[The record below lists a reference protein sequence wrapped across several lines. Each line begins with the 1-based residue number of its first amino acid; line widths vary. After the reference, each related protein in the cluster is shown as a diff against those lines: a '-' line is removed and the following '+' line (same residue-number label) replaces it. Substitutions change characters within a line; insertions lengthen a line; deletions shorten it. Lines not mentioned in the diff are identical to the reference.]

1 MEGSFVNTTD
11 EQIAF
16 NLKLENLKS
25 EHEKISNEY
34 LNRLDTQ
41 TQEHTFQIL
50 YLKENIESEQM
61 DKKELLKQADSLR
74 NEISKQIHNHTFI
87 CSTMKDQLKE
97 QNDKLDEYT
106 YTIDKLTNLNN
117 KFQEENSTKEQEI
130 NSLKDSIVLLDKK
143 EELNAVKQ
151 KVVDLCF
158 EIDELNNQI
167 EQQNR

>member
-1 MEGSFVNTTD
+1 MEGSFENTTD

-41 TQEHTFQIL
+41 TKEHTFQIQ

-97 QNDKLDEYT
+97 QNDKLDEHIILNEKLFEEKT
-106 YTIDKLTNLNN
+106 LLDQHNHQLKTKNIDLTNEIQQLNLL
-117 KFQEENSTKEQEI
+117 FLEI
-130 NSLKDSIVLLDKK
+130 K
-143 EELNAVKQ
+143 
-151 KVVDLCF
+151 
-158 EIDELNNQI
+158 
-167 EQQNR
+167 